1 MDLTDREIS
10 LIRQSFARLK
20 AENDTVS
27 PFGDAFYARVF
38 AHMPEARSLFRADMA
53 GQGMQFLSTLHVLVD
68 HLDDLDRIDREL
80 RTLGE
85 GHAAFGVR
93 PEHYAPMGEALIET
107 MREAFGETFDAETEE
122 AWRRAYTGLSQRMV
136 AAGMPGEAERVTPS

>member
-20 AENDTVS
+20 AENNTVR

-53 GQGMQFLSTLHVLVD
+53 GQGMQFLSTLHVVVD

-107 MREAFGETFDAETEE
+107 MRAAFGETFDPETEA
-122 AWRRAYTGLSQRMV
+122 AWRRAYTGLSRRMV
-136 AAGMPGEAERVTPS
+136 AAGLPGEAERVTP